1 VGGLVFIRFVVE
13 RLDAGS
19 GRRQGLFQAA
29 EELQR
34 SDNLTT
40 KDNEHL
46 EVLLKWFSRHLKKPT
61 RLSLSSR
68 PHRKPQAIS
77 WFKAAAT
84 LHISK
89 MREFQTILERNGI
102 HVEIVTT
109 ARPGYIVYEDRFQ
122 VAAYPF
128 AETPT

>member
-1 VGGLVFIRFVVE
+1 MFIRFVVK
-13 RLDAGS
+13 RLDVDS

-34 SDNLTT
+34 SEDLTAE
-40 KDNEHL
+40 DNEQL
-46 EVLLKWFSRHLKKPT
+46 EGLFNWFSRHLKKPT

-68 PHRKPQAIS
+68 PHRKPQAIN
-77 WFKAAAT
+77 WFKTAAT

-102 HVEIVTT
+102 DVEIMTT
-109 ARPGYIVYEDRFQ
+109 TRPGYIVYEDKFQ

-128 AETPT
+128 ADTPT